1 MKKILKRIG
10 LGIGI
15 LVVLIILFFVGY
27 GIKAKS
33 IIKIMSPVETKQLVE
48 KVFSIED
55 TFVNI
60 FLIKDG
66 DQYIAFDGGNDI
78 KIISEELKKLD
89 INPDKIVAIFLT
101 HTDADHNAAI
111 KLFENA
117 KIYLS
122 KEEEQMIN
130 GKTSR
135 FFIFGNSIGT
145 NEYELVD
152 NQEIISIGNLKIQGI
167 LTSGHTAGSMCFLVD
182 DKYLF
187 TGDALSLKNGQI
199 DSFPGFFNM
208 DIEKA
213 TESIEK
219 ITTLPKAEYIFTA
232 HFGYSDDYTSAV
244 KNWGK

>member
-33 IIKIMSPVETKQLVE
+33 IIKVMSPVETKQVVE
-48 KVFSIED
+48 NVFSIED
-55 TFVNI
+55 TFVNL
-60 FLIKDG
+60 FLFKDG

-78 KIISEELKKLD
+78 EIISEELKKLD
-89 INPDKIVAIFLT
+89 INADKIAAIFLT
-101 HTDADHNAAI
+101 HTDADHIAAI
-111 KLFENA
+111 ELFNNA

-130 GKTSR
+130 GETSR

-145 NEYELVD
+145 NEYELID

-187 TGDALSLKNGQI
+187 TGDALSLENGQI
-199 DSFPGFFNM
+199 GNFPGFFNM
-208 DIEKA
+208 DTEKA
-213 TESIEK
+213 AESIEK
-219 ITTLPKAEYIFTA
+219 ITTLPNAEYIFTA

-244 KNWGK
+244 KSWGK